1 MGMDE
6 CAAATP
12 PGKRN
17 RISPCRQNAKRFLS
31 EQSLQRL
38 QELKVKLAQNS
49 LHNVEQ
55 LNSKK
60 KKKQNWNT
68 HDCPLHSEKAV
79 CQQAFG
85 DQQPKQAPAANL
97 VDLI

>member
-1 MGMDE
+1 M
-6 CAAATP
+6 
-12 PGKRN
+12 
-17 RISPCRQNAKRFLS
+17 
-31 EQSLQRL
+31 
-38 QELKVKLAQNS
+38 KLAQNS